1 MITGGILKF
10 SIGLIG
16 LSLTLLILT
25 WGLIKKDNAKIKR
38 AVMIF
43 AFTWILLL
51 LIGVIEFLSV
61 A

>member
-10 SIGLIG
+10 TIALIG
-16 LSLTLLILT
+16 LSITLLILI
-25 WGLIKKDNAKIKR
+25 WGLVKRDNGKIKR
-38 AVMIF
+38 AVIIF

-61 A
+61 V

>member
-38 AVMIF
+38 AVIIF